1 MHTISEHGDL
11 SHYILMLFRFIFE
24 GRGYNRPFA
33 AKSMKEFF
41 FSLIW
46 TIVQGLGIGLV
57 VGFPLW
63 CLAIVILGPIYGKG
77 NMGSQWAPQVSRQH
91 L

>member
-1 MHTISEHGDL
+1 
-11 SHYILMLFRFIFE
+11 
-24 GRGYNRPFA
+24 
-33 AKSMKEFF
+33 MKEFF

-77 NMGSQWAPQVSRQH
+77 NMGSQWAPQVSRQR